1 MTPDEAD
8 RRRKQFEG
16 LSGANGPLSSR
27 SPQATVSNRAWY
39 SDNGR
44 PTDERGQLHDR
55 LLAEFEA
62 EAPDVPQGRQAV
74 IIVGPPGAGKSGV
87 RADIMADTRTRPE
100 QWRHLD
106 PDAFRDRLLDSMNRD
121 GTLSQVVPPE
131 AAHLQPTPRELS
143 SQTFVE
149 SAKLATR
156 AQAQAVARGDNLM
169 IEGTYSEAR
178 RLDELVKG
186 LEKKGYDVHI
196 ASVEVSPADA
206 LERTQE
212 RYRVDALMAAEPG
225 AQGQAAMGGR
235 FVPGDSLATHF
246 DEQGNARATAAA
258 QQVAANRPAVQSIRQ
273 YSVSDANQPARL
285 DSLSQRLG
293 GMEPIDAQAY
303 RTARAAGMIQALP
316 ASPKP
321 ASTGPAQQQ
330 AGKGVRQQPGQGQGK
345 SQGEAQ
351 GQGQG
356 AGQGSGQGERPQH
369 LNRQQG
375 GRGDQR
381 ER

>member
-1 MTPDEAD
+1 MSDQLDNRRQQLEA
-8 RRRKQFEG
+8 
-16 LSGANGPLSSR
+16 LSGKDGPLSSR
-27 SPQATVSNRAWY
+27 SPQASVQNRAWFG
-39 SDNGR
+39 DDGR
-44 PTDERGQLHDR
+44 PTPQRALLHQR
-55 LLAEFEA
+55 IVEEYLAES
-62 EAPDVPQGRQAV
+62 PDVPRNKQAV
-74 IIVGPPGAGKSGV
+74 VIVGPPGAGKSGV

-121 GTLSQVVPPE
+121 GSLSKVVQPE
-131 AAHLQPTPRELS
+131 AAHLQPSPRELS
-143 SQTFVE
+143 SQLFVE
-149 SAKLATR
+149 SAKLSNA
-156 AQAQAVARGDNLM
+156 AQKDAVARGDNLM
-169 IEGTYSEAR
+169 IEGTYSDPK
-178 RLDELVKG
+178 RLDDLVKS

-235 FVPGDSLATHF
+235 FVPAESLATHF

-258 QQVAANRPAVQSIRQ
+258 QQVAANRSAVQSIRQ

-321 ASTGPAQQQ
+321 ASTGPANQQ
-330 AGKGVRQQPGQGQGK
+330 AGTGGQQQPGQGQGK
-345 SQGEAQ
+345 SQ

-356 AGQGSGQGERPQH
+356 AGQGSGQSSGQGKRPQH